1 MLHRDTRSIPNITYK
16 ITSRGPVCLVACRD
30 TRLALMIAR
39 ALEEQHY
46 PVVLVPSALG
56 FLQPLLLHPDVLIM
70 DEAMVQ
76 ELEVIGGRE
85 VMRFVSRSLVVFLG
99 AGPDGTCERSWLQPQ
114 AKLPLSAGAAD
125 IVQTVYMLAQAEPAD
140 GRSINALNHGHGFGP
155 TLPIPAVSW

>member
-1 MLHRDTRSIPNITYK
+1 MLHRDARSIPNISYK
-16 ITSRGPVCLVACRD
+16 ITSRGPVSLVACRD
-30 TRLALMIAR
+30 ARLALTIAR

-70 DEAMVQ
+70 DETMVQ

-99 AGPDGTCERSWLQPQ
+99 AGPDGTCERSWLHPQ
-114 AKLPLSAGAAD
+114 VNLPLSAGAAD